1 MRRTQVLDVRNKHF
15 LLSRKASRRKWNK
28 KGLLPIHCSAI
39 QGRIDIIQ
47 ALMDFD
53 THPRNKITEISDKR
67 DTPSLLYLSVANNQ
81 LKCANWLIS
90 KAVTFKPGEQE
101 ELIFNILLD
110 ELKVEDQVQG
120 LNFLLRSGVNINALN
135 EKGKSVLHLAA
146 LDLEFYDILAVLLDC
161 GAEVDI
167 EDDECRTPLFYAV
180 FASNLHGARLLID
193 HDR

>member
-15 LLSRKASRRKWNK
+15 LVGNAGGQPPPVTSLSRKASRRKWNK

-135 EKGKSVLHLAA
+135 EKGKRYTFWNK
-146 LDLEFYDILAVLLDC
+146 D
-161 GAEVDI
+161 
-167 EDDECRTPLFYAV
+167 
-180 FASNLHGARLLID
+180 
-193 HDR
+193 